1 MARRAKGLDK
11 KCKFWHSISVM
22 NAQTKSFR
30 DLLITILSD
39 DEGVAPGTYV
49 ALVEYVKNNH
59 PDSCDDIFSAT
70 GQIYDGF
77 VRYHLR
83 YDHAAKL
90 KEVQ

>member
-1 MARRAKGLDK
+1 
-11 KCKFWHSISVM
+11 M

-39 DEGVAPGTYV
+39 NEGIEPKTYV
-49 ALVEYVKNNH
+49 ALVEYVRNNY

-77 VRYHLR
+77 ARYHLR
-83 YDHAAKL
+83 YDKAAKL

>member
-1 MARRAKGLDK
+1 MTTDASS
-11 KCKFWHSISVM
+11 SIVVNVM

-39 DEGVAPGTYV
+39 EEGVDSETYA
-49 ALVEYVKNNH
+49 ALVEYVRNNY

-77 VRYHLR
+77 ARYHLR
-83 YDHAAKL
+83 YDHAEKL